1 MAAWGES
8 ELFCQGINFKASSE
22 EVRELFARHGT
33 VKEVV
38 FVGKRDGKSSQVA
51 LIRMAS
57 RSDAETAR
65 KAIHHADLK
74 QRSLTVRWSNTS
86 RALWIGHLHESVTN
100 EMLNAAFAQFG
111 TIERAVVACDMQSN
125 KSRSYGFVVYENKRD
140 AAKAFARTRE
150 SPFTI
155 AQTVKPVKVEW
166 AKAEDTDQGYGEEL
180 RSGNRRALPSDY
192 DVDVV
197 CRFLEPGTQECFKA
211 NRLAEL
217 ELEYLHLKKVLKLR
231 KADAE
236 KQVVETG
243 ACPSIATLA
252 NADPAFAS
260 APRLLQPLPPTQ
272 QHQQQQHHHI
282 LGSPYSS
289 APHPTPHA
297 TPPIQSPA
305 PPNMPPAS
313 YPRPP
318 PPGSLGGPPLA
329 APPPGVAA
337 AAPPPS
343 YSYAAP
349 ALQHLTGAPVPYYPP
364 PGFRGVPPPGATLP
378 AKRAEA
384 GEAFHHVPPPKKQ
397 ALLRGPGSERFMPPP
412 SHAPHPPQSLLAPQ
426 PAVPGPRPPH
436 TLPPVH
442 TPQPPP
448 THLAPTSLNFVRS
461 GSLHTIVS
469 QPDEMRGGNAG
480 VPPPQATQAV
490 PGHPETAA
498 QSLAAYAAVQGPTP
512 PMGRPILPLAA
523 PPDGQ
528 ERRLFSKGK
537 SGHSPR
543 RAWLK
548 GVAGVRLETLRVVGL
563 ACRHGVSSGVES
575 AGWLEGVVEVLP
587 NRPTA
592 PAEKPASSPVC
603 MVPRS
608 QARPTTGGI
617 GFSGPEGAAPLAAA
631 AASNGQS
638 LFPSI
643 GALAAP
649 PQQQYAAAY
658 SQPQQQAQQ
667 QQAYNSS
674 AQQAGTQP
682 QAPAQYSVATHPP
695 PQQQQQQQQQH
706 VQQAPT
712 PYASQTTQPAP
723 NWFSGYGPP
732 PDAPSQG
739 QVASTAAVTHSN
751 AEAHTGYSQPQPR
764 RMEPHGEQPQVYVQ
778 ATQQVQQHQQHQPQ
792 QSYPQQQQPEPQ
804 QQQHQL
810 QYSQQQQ
817 IQQQQQQPAQQ
828 QLQPYTPQQ
837 TGYPAQQ
844 QQQTMY
850 QQPSA
855 AAAAGPSLL
864 YAPPLTTA
872 PHYTQY

>member
-523 PPDGQ
+523 PPDGT
-528 ERRLFSKGK
+528 KVPGK
-537 SGHSPR
+537 ADHR
-543 RAWLK
+543 
-548 GVAGVRLETLRVVGL
+548 
-563 ACRHGVSSGVES
+563 
-575 AGWLEGVVEVLP
+575 
-587 NRPTA
+587 
-592 PAEKPASSPVC
+592 
-603 MVPRS
+603 
-608 QARPTTGGI
+608 GI